1 MVDQDLGAHK
11 AGSPEQNG
19 DNGKNMPN
27 RQGARGIFNTDF
39 HGHKYKNQKNYIWGN
54 TYSFLW
60 CFIGM
65 NRQDIADRMAFSKV
79 YETFAPM
86 VMRRCLAL
94 LKDEAEAGDMMQ
106 NVFLR
111 IYTNR
116 NTLDLSS
123 PSSLLWNTATRLC
136 LNRIRDK
143 KRRGLNVD
151 CSEMLL
157 QIAVADDEQ
166 DAYAASG
173 ILAKIFAKEQESTR
187 TIAVLHFVDGMTL
200 EETADAVGLSVSGVR
215 KRLRTLQAKVKN
227 LEVK

>member
-1 MVDQDLGAHK
+1 
-11 AGSPEQNG
+11 
-19 DNGKNMPN
+19 
-27 RQGARGIFNTDF
+27 
-39 HGHKYKNQKNYIWGN
+39 
-54 TYSFLW
+54 
-60 CFIGM
+60 M

-111 IYTNR
+111 IYAHR
-116 NTLDLSS
+116 NTLDLSN

-157 QIAVADDEQ
+157 QIAVADDEL
-166 DAYAASG
+166 DAYESAG
-173 ILAKIFAKEQESTR
+173 LLKKIFAKEPESTR
-187 TIAVLHFVDGMTL
+187 TMAVLHYVDNMTL
-200 EETADAVGLSVSGVR
+200 EETAEAVGLSVSGVR
-215 KRLRTLQAKVKN
+215 KRLRTLQEKVKN